1 MTRKNIFIVGFSGSG
16 KTTVGA
22 EVANLL
28 QWKFID
34 IDQQIVNK
42 TSKSIAEIFKLN
54 KGEQYF
60 REIEKATLKELI
72 HFENQIIST
81 GGGIILDEGNLRS
94 MLDNGYVICLDADP
108 NTILNRLN
116 LQSLSSD
123 NIFRTILDSDDQLE
137 KIIKLKNERDPIY
150 KKSDYII
157 KTDGLTPREISNQ
170 IIDHW
175 VKIYS

>member
-1 MTRKNIFIVGFSGSG
+1 M
-16 KTTVGA
+16 
-22 EVANLL
+22 
-28 QWKFID
+28 
-34 IDQQIVNK
+34 
-42 TSKSIAEIFKLN
+42 
-54 KGEQYF
+54 
-60 REIEKATLKELI
+60 
-72 HFENQIIST
+72 
-81 GGGIILDEGNLRS
+81 DEGNLRS

-123 NIFRTILDSDDQLE
+123 NIVRPLLDSDDQLE

>member
-22 EVANLL
+22 EVASLL

-116 LQSLSSD
+116 LQSLS
-123 NIFRTILDSDDQLE
+123 
-137 KIIKLKNERDPIY
+137 
-150 KKSDYII
+150 
-157 KTDGLTPREISNQ
+157 
-170 IIDHW
+170 
-175 VKIYS
+175 

>member
-54 KGEQYF
+54 KGEQY
-60 REIEKATLKELI
+60 TLK
-72 HFENQIIST
+72 T
-81 GGGIILDEGNLRS
+81 RS
-94 MLDNGYVICLDADP
+94 Y
-108 NTILNRLN
+108 
-116 LQSLSSD
+116 
-123 NIFRTILDSDDQLE
+123 QLE
-137 KIIKLKNERDPIY
+137 EVLYWMKVI
-150 KKSDYII
+150 
-157 KTDGLTPREISNQ
+157 
-170 IIDHW
+170 
-175 VKIYS
+175 